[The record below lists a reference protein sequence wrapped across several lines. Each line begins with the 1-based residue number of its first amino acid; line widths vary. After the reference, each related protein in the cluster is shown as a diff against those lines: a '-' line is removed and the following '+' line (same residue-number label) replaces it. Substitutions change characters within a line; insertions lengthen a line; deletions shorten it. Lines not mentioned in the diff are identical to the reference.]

1 MVKDLSIRQAFGE
14 TLTKLARHDRSI
26 YVVNADLKSSLS
38 LNKFAKLFPSRF
50 IECGVAEANAAG
62 VAAGLAKT
70 GKKVF
75 LTSFSC
81 FSPSINW
88 NTIKQSICYN
98 HANVTIVGSHSGLFS
113 TDLGATHQMLEDV
126 ALMRSLPNMQVFAP
140 LDAIETEK
148 IVSVIARSPLPS
160 YLRLIRPHTPSI
172 YNPKNS
178 FTIGKS
184 YVLKRGH
191 SVTVLGYGPT
201 LIQAFNIG
209 STSVEIINCSSIK
222 PLDSETILKSVEKTG
237 RLIVLEDHQKN
248 GGLGEAVASL
258 VLSAGLSPK
267 FIHLAVDNRFG
278 QSAKDFRELYK
289 HYGIGVDYLREAVN
303 VIMSSR

>member
-1 MVKDLSIRQAFGE
+1 MVKNLSIRQAFGK
-14 TLTKLARHDRSI
+14 TLVKLATQDAGI
-26 YVVNADLKSSLS
+26 YVVNVDLKSSLS
-38 LNKFAKLFPSRF
+38 LNDFAKKFPSRF
-50 IECGVAEANAAG
+50 IECGVAETNAAG
-62 VAAGLAKT
+62 IAAGLAKT

-81 FSPSINW
+81 FSPAINW

-98 HANVTIVGSHSGLFS
+98 HANVNIVGSHSGLLS

-126 ALMRSLPNMQVFAP
+126 ALMRALPNMQVFAP

-160 YLRLIRPHTPSI
+160 YLRLIRSQTPVV
-172 YNPKNS
+172 YDPKNS

-184 YVLKRGH
+184 YVLKKG
-191 SVTVLGYGPT
+191 SDITLLGYGPT
-201 LIQAFNIG
+201 IIQAFDVDNAKI
-209 STSVEIINCSSIK
+209 EIINCSSIK
-222 PLDSETILKSVEKTG
+222 PLDSETILKSVKKTN

-258 VLSAGLSPK
+258 VLSSGLSPK

-278 QSAKDFRELYK
+278 QSGKDFQQLYK
-289 HYGIGVDYLREAVN
+289 HYGIGVEKLKEAIS
-303 VIMSSR
+303 VIMSLK

>member
-14 TLTKLARHDRSI
+14 TLLKLAKQDSGT

-38 LNKFAKLFPSRF
+38 LDKFAKAYPSRF
-50 IECGVAEANAAG
+50 IECGVAESNAAG

-81 FSPSINW
+81 FSPAINW

-98 HANVTIVGSHSGLFS
+98 HANVKIIGSHSGLLS

-140 LDAIETEK
+140 LDAVETKK

-160 YLRLIRPHTPSI
+160 YLRLVRPATPSV
-172 YNPKNS
+172 YNSKDS
-178 FTIGKS
+178 FTIGKNC
-184 YVLKRGH
+184 VLKKG
-191 SVTVLGYGPT
+191 SSLTVIGYGPT
-201 LIQAFNIG
+201 LIQAFSIEK
-209 STSVEIINCSSIK
+209 TSIEIINCSSIK
-222 PLDSETILKSVEKTG
+222 PLDSETILKSVKKTG
-237 RLIVLEDHQKN
+237 RLIVIEDHQKN

-258 VLSAGLSPK
+258 VLSSGLKPK

-278 QSAKDFRELYK
+278 QSGKDFRQLYK
-289 HYGIGVDYLREAVN
+289 HYGIGVDNLKEAID
-303 VIMSSR
+303 VIMSLK